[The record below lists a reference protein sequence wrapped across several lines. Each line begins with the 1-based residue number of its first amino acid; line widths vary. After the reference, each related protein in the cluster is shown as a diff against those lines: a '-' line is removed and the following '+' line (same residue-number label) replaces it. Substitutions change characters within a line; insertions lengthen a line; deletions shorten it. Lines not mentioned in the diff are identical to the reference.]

1 MHMLAMITGS
11 TQICAGDYAMLF
23 TGINTLQPWG
33 WEALIPGFISPVVVQ
48 IGEDNPEYLFVPTIY
63 SSYTKKKKKKMPYP
77 LCHEGP

>member
-1 MHMLAMITGS
+1 MHMPAVITGS
-11 TQICAGDYAMLF
+11 AQICAGDYAMLF
-23 TGINTLQPWG
+23 TGINTLQLWG

-63 SSYTKKKKKKMPYP
+63 SSYTEKKKKMPYP